1 MCGRKTFLHLNCIIS
16 KCFEENGKI
25 QEVFEIPPKFGLD
38 TPPHVRWLLII
49 TTKIHHKKIL
59 FS

>member
-1 MCGRKTFLHLNCIIS
+1 MGEKPYLHLNCIMS
-16 KCFEENGKI
+16 KCFEKNGKI

-38 TPPHVRWLLII
+38 TPCHVCWLLII
-49 TTKIHHKKIL
+49 TTKIHHKEIL